1 MLLIMGMDTET
12 TSTPT
17 DLILAV
23 SDAAMATVLG
33 IRGEEPDPEALGL
46 RVEVTGAKGSEYT
59 YDLCF
64 HELSALAEDDVTY
77 LVDDLTVIIPA
88 DSVDAPPAS
97 WAVVNSLPSGMK
109 KASIG
114 KSSADSIGSGAA
126 SGASNG
132 SSSIGMPILAPS
144 TPAVG
149 AVGGCGSTGTWAGG
163 SWGDHRV
170 KTGGR
175 MERLASAVGPV
186 VRSPDMTSS

>member
-1 MLLIMGMDTET
+1 MGMDTET

-88 DSVDAPPAS
+88 DSVDAR
-97 WAVVNSLPSGMK
+97 
-109 KASIG
+109 
-114 KSSADSIGSGAA
+114 SAGRDPDRA
-126 SGASNG
+126 
-132 SSSIGMPILAPS
+132 
-144 TPAVG
+144 
-149 AVGGCGSTGTWAGG
+149 
-163 SWGDHRV
+163 HR
-170 KTGGR
+170 
-175 MERLASAVGPV
+175 
-186 VRSPDMTSS
+186 